1 MKKFMY
7 DVLNTETNEVM
18 RANVETG
25 ELNDDWTVEAVE
37 EFFWSCPYEK
47 VVRNLIAF
55 PARPGNAG
63 RKENI

>member
-37 EFFWSCPYEK
+37 VFFWSCHYEK
-47 VVRNLIAF
+47 VVNVREI
-55 PARPGNAG
+55 
-63 RKENI
+63 